1 MRLHK
6 LVILFLLSVILIFS
20 AGAQATDNYLL
31 RVLFWGESDP
41 DDYLRFPSRAIET
54 GPITYEF
61 KKDIRLE
68 VADRLRKAR
77 FSSKGDHKE
86 VGDLHEFLVA
96 NQTTAFIV
104 IKDDTIIYEEY
115 FNGSNRG
122 SIHTS
127 FSVAKTFASTLIGL
141 AINDG
146 LIKSVEE
153 PIVNYLPELEKA
165 DPRFAAIT
173 IKHLLNMA
181 SGIRYRGRDDTP
193 TYYHPDLRRIALKVK
208 VSERPEQ
215 HFLYNNYN
223 PILIGMI
230 LERAT
235 GMPVAKY
242 LEEKLWKPLGM
253 EYPASWSIDSQKS
266 GLEKMESGINARS
279 IDYAKLG
286 RLFLNQGSWDGRQIL
301 PESWVAEATDFSK
314 PKLPSFDK
322 KSWYAHK
329 NVSYNYFW
337 WGFYDHQENW
347 HYSAIGKYGQYI
359 FVSPATNMIIVR
371 NGFGEGQVDFWPEL
385 LINMAQQIAEGGSP
399 L

>member
-1 MRLHK
+1 M
-6 LVILFLLSVILIFS
+6 LLK
-20 AGAQATDNYLL
+20 
-31 RVLFWGESDP
+31 RVQSF
-41 DDYLRFPSRAIET
+41 
-54 GPITYEF
+54 EF

-253 EYPASWSIDSQKS
+253 EYPAS
-266 GLEKMESGINARS
+266 
-279 IDYAKLG
+279 
-286 RLFLNQGSWDGRQIL
+286 
-301 PESWVAEATDFSK
+301 
-314 PKLPSFDK
+314 
-322 KSWYAHK
+322 
-329 NVSYNYFW
+329 
-337 WGFYDHQENW
+337 
-347 HYSAIGKYGQYI
+347 
-359 FVSPATNMIIVR
+359 
-371 NGFGEGQVDFWPEL
+371 
-385 LINMAQQIAEGGSP
+385 
-399 L
+399 